1 MLLYSLMPRGQ
12 PSRELLPRLT
22 SNVQLD
28 IDPLPFAQRR
38 GLIAVS
44 LMAFLSFFATLSLLS
59 FITYR
64 LIFWRKNYQRYIGY
78 NQYIILIYNL
88 ILADFQQSLA
98 FMICVKWIATN
109 KIESG
114 TAACFLQGLWLQI
127 GDPGSGLFVLAI
139 AFHTFLLVVWGY
151 KMSHKM
157 FVSFVVGVW
166 GFIAIMTIIPL
177 ATYGADVFVPS
188 GAWCWINEEYET
200 VRLWTH
206 YIWIFLAEFGTVCL
220 YAIMYFQLRRQI
232 SASSILGNSQLES
245 LKRLRRV
252 VGYMTI
258 YPIVYIVLSLP
269 LAAGRMSTAN
279 GNTPSITF
287 FCCAGK
293 SDIPHTQLLGMF
305 SKATAANIL
314 KGAIITS
321 SGLVDVVLYTLTR
334 RNLIIDS
341 EPSAD
346 RSYNKFASSRG
357 RHGDGNHLTTIT
369 AADPKNRTQLGG
381 MHDTDLDRHGSTD
394 NIVQPVEMGPMGK
407 VYQETTIE
415 ITTEPAY
422 PSEGASERSSK
433 EDFND
438 APSRM
443 WKR

>member
-1 MLLYSLMPRGQ
+1 MSSILLYSLMPRAQSSGG
-12 PSRELLPRLT
+12 ELLPRLNGDVT
-22 SNVQLD
+22 LD
-28 IDPLPFAQRR
+28 IDPLPFVQRR

-44 LMAFLSFFATLSLLS
+44 VMAFLSFIATLTLLG

-88 ILADFQQSLA
+88 ILADFQQALA
-98 FMICVKWIATN
+98 FLICVKWIATD
-109 KIESG
+109 KIKSG

-139 AFHTFLLVVWGY
+139 AFHTFLLVVWGR
-151 KMSHKM
+151 KMSHKV
-157 FVSFVVGVW
+157 FISFVVGVW
-166 GFIAIMTIIPL
+166 GFIAIIVIIPL
-177 ATYGADVFVPS
+177 AMYGADVFVPS
-188 GAWCWINEEYET
+188 GAWCWINEDFET

-232 SASSILGNSQLES
+232 AASSILGNSQLQS

-269 LAAGRMSTAN
+269 LAAGRMATAN
-279 GNTPSITF
+279 GNTPSLTF
-287 FCCAGK
+287 FCCA
-293 SDIPHTQLLGMF
+293 
-305 SKATAANIL
+305 
-314 KGAIITS
+314 GAIITS

-341 EPSAD
+341 EPSQD
-346 RSYNKFASSRG
+346 HSYNKFASSRG
-357 RHGDGNHLTTIT
+357 RHGENHLTTIT
-369 AADPKNRTQLGG
+369 AAEPKNRTKLGG
-381 MHDTDLDRHGSTD
+381 LEGTDLDRDGSTD
-394 NIVQPVEMGPMGK
+394 NIVQPGVEMGPMGK

-415 ITTEPAY
+415 ITSEPAY
-422 PSEGASERSSK
+422 TSEAASERSSK
-433 EDFND
+433 DDFNE

-443 WKR
+443 WRR